1 MLPSTPPA
9 WFDEGAALIRQ
20 ANPAMSCAI
29 APGATSVVDSDCNL
43 KGTSFRGLEYGGCG
57 TTNDV
62 TPQGL
67 VTIYHCV
74 FSYALPDPPDP
85 WFTCSGGAGPWAS
98 EVTFGIPSDP
108 VPYATLGQCLQAIRA
123 GSPVDDSNP
132 DPQAQKR
139 NPATPA
145 SRFAVDG
152 PQTTLTSMTV
162 ANVMPGA
169 TVALRCLGTKC
180 PFETKRTTKARNR
193 VVNALAML
201 GKKPAKR
208 RFRAGQSLELRIT
221 APGYLGKVIR
231 YKIRKGKQPKVT
243 KLCLPRGGRRPDYY
257 PDARDVS
264 LRWLRVVPSP
274 RRASKCRSATC
285 RAAR

>member
-1 MLPSTPPA
+1 VLPSTPPA

-43 KGTSFRGLEYGGCG
+43 NGTSFGGLAYGSCG
-57 TTNDV
+57 TTNDI
-62 TPQGL
+62 TPQGI
-67 VTIYHCV
+67 VTFYHCV
-74 FSYALPDPPDP
+74 FSYTVYDPPDP
-85 WFTCSGGAGPWAS
+85 WIKCSGGAGPWTGDA
-98 EVTFGIPSDP
+98 TFNTTA
-108 VPYATLGQCLQAIRA
+108 PYATLGQCLQAIRA
-123 GSPVDDSNP
+123 GSPVGDPNP

-139 NPATPA
+139 NPATPE
-145 SRFAVDG
+145 SRFTVDG
-152 PQTTLTSMTV
+152 PQTTLTSLTV
-162 ANVMPGA
+162 GNVMPGA

-243 KLCLPRGGRRPDYY
+243 KLCLPLG
-257 PDARDVS
+257 
-264 LRWLRVVPSP
+264 
-274 RRASKCRSATC
+274 ASKPKATC
-285 RAAR
+285 G

>member
-1 MLPSTPPA
+1 VLPSTPPA
-9 WFDEGAALIRQ
+9 WFEEGAALIRQ

-43 KGTSFRGLEYGGCG
+43 NGTSFGGLAYGSCG

-62 TPQGL
+62 TPQGI
-67 VTIYHCV
+67 VTIYHCR
-74 FSYALPDPPDP
+74 FSYALADPPDP
-85 WFTCSGGAGPWAS
+85 WFTCSGGAGPWTI
-98 EVTFGIPSDP
+98 VVLYFGPWDS

-123 GSPVDDSNP
+123 YSPAGDSNP
-132 DPQAQKR
+132 GPQKK

-145 SRFAVDG
+145 SKFTVDG
-152 PQTTLTSMTV
+152 PQTTLTSLTV
-162 ANVMPGA
+162 GNVMPGS

-221 APGYLGKVIR
+221 APGYVGKVIR

-243 KLCLPRGGRRPDYY
+243 KLCLPPG
-257 PDARDVS
+257 ARK
-264 LRWLRVVPSP
+264 PT
-274 RRASKCRSATC
+274 ATC
-285 RAAR
+285 